1 MKNNTTLFPT
11 LTTERLI
18 LRELRPDDAAD
29 VLLFRGDP
37 YVQRFNSEPLKTIE
51 EAAAFIE
58 ELNAGNQAG
67 RWLEWTITLQGEERA
82 LGVVGL
88 GSWAKYH
95 RRAEVGYDLA
105 RAFWGRGIG
114 TEAVR
119 AVVNY
124 GFTQLNLNR
133 IEAATIADNHE
144 SVKLLKK
151 LGFWLEGIRR
161 GYSWEEDGTFHDSA
175 MFALL
180 CEEFMIQQR
189 CRIGQSTENKELR

>member
-18 LRELRPDDAAD
+18 LRELRPEDAAD
-29 VLLFRGDP
+29 VLVFRGDP
-37 YVQRFNSEPLKTIE
+37 YVQRFNSEPLKTVE

-67 RWLEWTITLQGEERA
+67 RWLEWAITLREQDRA
-82 LGVVGL
+82 LGLVGL
-88 GSWAKYH
+88 GSWEKYH

-105 RAFWGRGIG
+105 HAFWGRGIG
-114 TEAVR
+114 SEAVQ
-119 AVVNY
+119 AVLHC
-124 GFTQLNLNR
+124 GFTDLNLNR

-144 SVKLLKK
+144 SVNLLKK
-151 LGFWLEGIRR
+151 LGFRLEGIRR

-180 CEEFMIQQR
+180 REEFMIDPSMPDN
-189 CRIGQSTENKELR
+189 CV